1 MQFAPGTFAKLV
13 ADQAAIS
20 TAKTF
25 VHQALTT
32 LDRIMFDDEVE
43 SHNRKAQNLLKQA
56 YMTLH
61 EVDQEGVDEAEGS
74 EDDESEEEEDEGYA
88 PGSEDGSE
96 RDSPKS
102 QADD

>member
-61 EVDQEGVDEAEGS
+61 EVDQEGVDDQDDEES
-74 EDDESEEEEDEGYA
+74 EDEEEEDEGYA

>member
-32 LDRIMFDDEVE
+32 LDRVMFDDEVE

-61 EVDQEGVDEAEGS
+61 EVDQEGVDDQDDEGEES
-74 EDDESEEEEDEGYA
+74 EDEDEGYA